1 MISRSRHT
9 RDLSDM
15 DDPVK
20 LTSAASRS
28 PTADKTPRSPDA
40 TFEPPNPARQYYRGG
55 NKSLSGIAARA
66 FCLGGAL
73 AACILA
79 GAATALFTG
88 SPLWRLPFFWG
99 TLSLFHFLEFW
110 TTAAYNTPVADVSS
124 FLLTANWPAYPIAH
138 TAASLECLLTNYFW
152 PDRAW
157 APPGAGHALV
167 ALGIVLVVGGQ
178 AIRAGAMIQ
187 CGESFNH
194 IVQHSKKSSHA
205 LITTGL
211 YSVFRHPAYFAF
223 FWWAVGTQLVLGNLV
238 CFFAYSL
245 VMWRFFYGRIAN
257 EELFLTKFFGDEY
270 VQHQKNTGIWIP
282 FVG

>member
-20 LTSAASRS
+20 LTSAAPGAPPLTRPPQPGRLVRASQPSEAVLPRRQQLVFSPGPPPPCSPEARS
-28 PTADKTPRSPDA
+28 
-40 TFEPPNPARQYYRGG
+40 GG
-55 NKSLSGIAARA
+55 S
-66 FCLGGAL
+66 
-73 AACILA
+73 
-79 GAATALFTG
+79 
-88 SPLWRLPFFWG
+88 FFWG

-157 APPGAGHALV
+157 APLGTGPALV

-211 YSVFRHPAYFAF
+211 YSVFRHPA
-223 FWWAVGTQLVLGNLV
+223 
-238 CFFAYSL
+238 L